1 MEAYGN
7 MAGCQDGRT
16 RSGVPLTTGS
26 FETFFTPATYFM
38 LAKNKESELSK
49 GYGSDIFSSD
59 HVFQ

>member
-16 RSGVPLTTGS
+16 TSDVPVTTGS
-26 FETFFTPATYFM
+26 LETFFIPATYFM

-49 GYGSDIFSSD
+49 G
-59 HVFQ
+59 